1 MLSPMD
7 GQSIAHD
14 LPELYR
20 AVLERV
26 ALLERQGAR
35 RESALVRSSAITAYS
50 LRWDETAKRR
60 LTTLV
65 ARCDRVL
72 SGADRARGQL
82 ADSWAQLFRRP
93 AA

>member
-1 MLSPMD
+1 MLAAMD

-20 AVLERV
+20 AVLDRV
-26 ALLERQGAR
+26 AALERQGAR
-35 RESALVRSSAITAYS
+35 RDAAKFRTDAIAAYS
-50 LRWDETAKRR
+50 FRWDEGAKRR
-60 LTTLV
+60 LTTLIIR
-65 ARCDRVL
+65 ADRVL
-72 SGADRARGQL
+72 TGAHRPRGQL

>member
-1 MLSPMD
+1 MD

-35 RESALVRSSAITAYS
+35 REAALVRTSAIAAYS
-50 LRWDETAKRR
+50 LRWDETARRR
-60 LTTLV
+60 LTALRGR
-65 ARCDRVL
+65 ADRVL
-72 SGADRARGQL
+72 AGADRARGQL

>member
-1 MLSPMD
+1 MD

-35 RESALVRSSAITAYS
+35 REAAIIRRNAIAAYS
-50 LRWDETAKRR
+50 VRWDETAKRR
-60 LTTLV
+60 LSALV
-65 ARCDRVL
+65 VRADRVIA
-72 SGADRARGQL
+72 GTDRARGQL
-82 ADSWAQLFRRP
+82 ADNWAQLFHRR